1 MTKNPETKKKRIKWN
16 IFLPPWLILVAILII
31 SCVDYD
37 AFESLMSRAQ
47 SFVVYNFQWLFNSVT
62 LVATILMVACLI
74 LPIKNVRFGGSK
86 CQPLM
91 SYSSYVWII
100 LCTYLAAGILLW
112 ACAEPLE
119 HIYNPPSNITEGP
132 LSGASIRWAMQTM
145 FLEWTFS
152 PAAIYGLPGLL
163 FAFVFFNM
171 KKKYSIGSMLSVTLG
186 DRRAERITPA
196 VECVCLFC
204 LVCGMAAS
212 MGFGVM
218 LLSGGVSDLTG
229 IPNGKYLYVIC
240 CLAIVVA
247 FIASATSGVLNG
259 IRMLSNINST
269 AYFILGAFVLLA
281 GPTAY
286 ILDLLFE
293 SIGGYLTNFFSMS
306 LWTSA
311 SEGDGWSRWW
321 PTFYM
326 CCWLAWMPIA
336 ALFLGK
342 ISRGFSVK
350 EAVMAL
356 FVIPAGFSLVWIGLF
371 SGSAIFY
378 ELSGVGVYEAI
389 QAGGTEAGVF
399 TVLRQLPLSTITI
412 PIFLVIVFLAFVT
425 AADSNT
431 NAMAGL
437 CCDGLNA
444 DDTESPAIL
453 KIVWGATTG
462 VLCIVAVCGTGTDGI
477 KMLCNVGGFPAAILF
492 VFFLVGW
499 GRIMANPAK
508 YDCFQEDYDEHG
520 QPIKSKR
527 LDPLGE
533 ENKPK
538 KDHSLQALK
547 DRLSTL
553 GRQKKLKVDVE

>member
-1 MTKNPETKKKRIKWN
+1 MDTNKKNVKKIKWH
-16 IFLPPWLILVAILII
+16 IFLPPWLIIFAILLI
-31 SCVDYD
+31 STFSYNT
-37 AFESLMSRAQ
+37 FESIMSTAQ
-47 SFVVYNFQWLFNSVT
+47 SLVINNFQWLFNSLT
-62 LVATILMVACLI
+62 LIATIIMISCLF
-74 LPIKNVRFGGSK
+74 LPIKNVRFGGSQ
-86 CQPLM
+86 CRPLM
-91 SYSSYVWII
+91 KFSTYVWIV

-186 DRRAERITPA
+186 DRRASKITPA
-196 VECVCLFC
+196 VECICLFC

-218 LLSGGVSDLTG
+218 LLSGGISNLTG
-229 IPNGKYLYVIC
+229 ISNGTYLYIIC
-240 CLAIVVA
+240 GLCIVVA

-259 IRMLSNINST
+259 IRILSNVNST
-269 AYFILGAFVLLA
+269 AYFILGAFVLLT

-286 ILDLLFE
+286 ILDLLVE
-293 SIGGYLTNFFSMS
+293 SIGGYITNFFSIS

-342 ISRGFSVK
+342 ISKGFTVK

-356 FVIPAGFSLVWIGLF
+356 FVIPSLFSMLWIGLF
-371 SGSAIFY
+371 SGSAIYY
-378 ELSGVGVYEAI
+378 ELNGVGVYAAI
-389 QAGGTEAGVF
+389 QSSGTEAGVF
-399 TVLRQLPLSTITI
+399 TVLRQLPLSKLTI

-437 CCDGLNA
+437 CCEGLNS
-444 DDTESPAIL
+444 DDTEAPAVL

-462 VLCIVAVCGTGTDGI
+462 VLCLVAVCGSGTDGI
-477 KMLCNVGGFPAAILF
+477 KELCNVGGFPAAILF
-492 VFFLVGW
+492 AFFVAGW
-499 GRIMANPAK
+499 VKIARNPAK
-508 YDCFQEDYDEHG
+508 YDCFQEDYLEDG
-520 QPIKSKR
+520 TPIPSKR
-527 LDPLGE
+527 LEPVGSE
-533 ENKPK
+533 EPGM
-538 KDHSLQALK
+538 LQ
-547 DRLSTL
+547 
-553 GRQKKLKVDVE
+553 KLKERLKAPEKTVKDS

>member
-1 MTKNPETKKKRIKWN
+1 MDTNKKNVKKIKWH
-16 IFLPPWLILVAILII
+16 IFLPPWLIIFAILLI
-31 SCVDYD
+31 STFSYNT
-37 AFESLMSRAQ
+37 FESIMSTAQ
-47 SFVVYNFQWLFNSVT
+47 SLVINNFQWLFNSLT
-62 LVATILMVACLI
+62 LIATIIMISCLF
-74 LPIKNVRFGGSK
+74 LPIKNVRFGGSQ
-86 CQPLM
+86 CRPLM
-91 SYSSYVWII
+91 KFSTYVWIV

-186 DRRAERITPA
+186 DRRASKITPA
-196 VECVCLFC
+196 VECICLFC

-218 LLSGGVSDLTG
+218 LLSGGISNLTG
-229 IPNGKYLYVIC
+229 ISNGTYLYIIC
-240 CLAIVVA
+240 GLCIVVA

-259 IRMLSNINST
+259 IRILSNVNST
-269 AYFILGAFVLLA
+269 AYFILGAFVLLT

-286 ILDLLFE
+286 ILDLLVE
-293 SIGGYLTNFFSMS
+293 SIGGYITNFFSIS

-342 ISRGFSVK
+342 ISKGFTVK

-356 FVIPAGFSLVWIGLF
+356 FVIPSLFSMLWIGLF
-371 SGSAIFY
+371 SGSAIYY
-378 ELSGVGVYEAI
+378 ELNGVGVYAAI
-389 QAGGTEAGVF
+389 QSSGTEAGVF
-399 TVLRQLPLSTITI
+399 TVLRQLPLSKLTI

-437 CCDGLNA
+437 CCEGLNS
-444 DDTESPAIL
+444 DDTEAPAVL

-462 VLCIVAVCGTGTDGI
+462 VLCLVAVCGSGTDGI
-477 KMLCNVGGFPAAILF
+477 KELCNVGGFPAAILF
-492 VFFLVGW
+492 AFFVAGW
-499 GRIMANPAK
+499 VKIARNPAK
-508 YDCFQEDYDEHG
+508 YDCFQEDYLEDG
-520 QPIKSKR
+520 TPIPSKR
-527 LDPLGE
+527 LDPVGSE
-533 ENKPK
+533 EPGV
-538 KDHSLQALK
+538 LQ
-547 DRLSTL
+547 
-553 GRQKKLKVDVE
+553 KLKERLKAPEKTVKDS

>member
-1 MTKNPETKKKRIKWN
+1 
-16 IFLPPWLILVAILII
+16 
-31 SCVDYD
+31 
-37 AFESLMSRAQ
+37 
-47 SFVVYNFQWLFNSVT
+47 
-62 LVATILMVACLI
+62 
-74 LPIKNVRFGGSK
+74 
-86 CQPLM
+86 
-91 SYSSYVWII
+91 
-100 LCTYLAAGILLW
+100 
-112 ACAEPLE
+112 
-119 HIYNPPSNITEGP
+119 
-132 LSGASIRWAMQTM
+132 MQTM

-186 DRRAERITPA
+186 DHRSSKITPA
-196 VECVCLFC
+196 VECICLFC

-218 LLSGGVSDLTG
+218 LLSGGISNLTG
-229 IPNGKYLYVIC
+229 ISNGTYLYIIC
-240 CLAIVVA
+240 GLCIVVA

-259 IRMLSNINST
+259 IRILSNVNSS
-269 AYFILGAFVLLA
+269 AYFILGAFVLLT

-286 ILDLLFE
+286 ILDLLLE
-293 SIGGYLTNFFSMS
+293 SIGGYITNFFSIS

-342 ISRGFSVK
+342 ISKGFTVK

-356 FVIPAGFSLVWIGLF
+356 FVIPSLFSMLWIGLF
-371 SGSAIFY
+371 SGSAIYY
-378 ELSGVGVYEAI
+378 ELNGVGVYEAI
-389 QAGGTEAGVF
+389 QSSGTEAGVF
-399 TVLRQLPLSTITI
+399 TVLRQLPLSKLTI

-437 CCDGLNA
+437 CCEGLNS
-444 DDTESPAIL
+444 DDTEAPAVL

-462 VLCIVAVCGTGTDGI
+462 VLCLVAVCGSGTDGI
-477 KMLCNVGGFPAAILF
+477 KELCNVGGFPAAILF
-492 VFFLVGW
+492 AFFVAGW
-499 GRIMANPAK
+499 VKIARNPAK
-508 YDCFQEDYDEHG
+508 YDCFQEDYLEDG
-520 QPIKSKR
+520 TPIPSKR
-527 LDPLGE
+527 LDHVGSE
-533 ENKPK
+533 EPGV
-538 KDHSLQALK
+538 LQ
-547 DRLSTL
+547 
-553 GRQKKLKVDVE
+553 KLKERLKAPEKTVKDL

>member
-1 MTKNPETKKKRIKWN
+1 MDTNKKNSKKIKWH
-16 IFLPPWLILVAILII
+16 IFLPPWLIIFAILLI
-31 SCVDYD
+31 STFSYNT
-37 AFESLMSRAQ
+37 FESIMSTAQ
-47 SFVVYNFQWLFNSVT
+47 SLVINNFQWLFNGLT
-62 LVATILMVACLI
+62 LVATLIMISCLF
-74 LPIKNVRFGGSK
+74 LPIKNVRFGGSQ
-86 CQPLM
+86 CRPLM
-91 SYSSYVWII
+91 KFSTYVWIV

-186 DRRAERITPA
+186 DQRSSKITPA
-196 VECVCLFC
+196 VECICLFC

-218 LLSGGVSDLTG
+218 LLSGGISNLTG
-229 IPNGKYLYVIC
+229 ISNGTYLYIIC
-240 CLAIVVA
+240 GLCIVVA

-259 IRMLSNINST
+259 IRILSNVNST
-269 AYFILGAFVLLA
+269 AYFILGAFVLLT

-286 ILDLLFE
+286 ILDLLLE
-293 SIGGYLTNFFSMS
+293 SIGGYITNFFSIS

-342 ISRGFSVK
+342 ISKGFTVK

-356 FVIPAGFSLVWIGLF
+356 FVIPSLFSMVWIGLF
-371 SGSAIFY
+371 SGSAIYY
-378 ELSGVGVYEAI
+378 ELNGVGVYEAI
-389 QAGGTEAGVF
+389 QTSGTEAGVF
-399 TVLRQLPLSTITI
+399 TVLRQLPLSKLTI

-437 CCDGLNA
+437 CCEGLNA
-444 DDTESPAIL
+444 DDTEAPAVL

-462 VLCIVAVCGTGTDGI
+462 VLCLVAVCGSGTDGI
-477 KMLCNVGGFPAAILF
+477 KELCNVGGFPAAILF
-492 VFFLVGW
+492 AFFVAGW
-499 GRIMANPAK
+499 VKIARNPAK
-508 YDCFQEDYDEHG
+508 YDCFQEDYLEDG
-520 QPIKSKR
+520 TPIPSKR
-527 LDPLGE
+527 LDPVGSE
-533 ENKPK
+533 EPSMLQKLRERMKGPEETV
-538 KDHSLQALK
+538 KDL
-547 DRLSTL
+547 
-553 GRQKKLKVDVE
+553 